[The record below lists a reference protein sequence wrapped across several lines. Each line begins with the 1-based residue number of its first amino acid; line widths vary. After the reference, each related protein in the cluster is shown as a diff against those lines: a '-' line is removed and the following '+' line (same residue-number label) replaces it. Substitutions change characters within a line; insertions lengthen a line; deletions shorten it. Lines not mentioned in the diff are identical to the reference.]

1 MKILTKI
8 YQQNLGYRT
17 ELIKICISEHR
28 TFSSGYIENKVI
40 TIVEDGFHFIMG
52 YNKQKKKNRNIK

>member
-28 TFSSGYIENKVI
+28 TFSSGYIENKVL
-40 TIVEDGFHFIMG
+40 TTVEGGFHFIMG
-52 YNKQKKKNRNIK
+52 YYKQKKKNRNIK